1 MKGYTEYLENLVRLI
16 EKVKDCQCEK
26 FEKAADIIADAIQE
40 GRMVHFWGPGGH
52 SSMFAE
58 DVLYRE
64 GELACINPIVDP
76 SISLGH
82 GALKEINYF
91 ERIEAY
97 AKAIL
102 KYNRV
107 KSGDIMV
114 MGSAYGVNPVC
125 IQAAIECK
133 KNGIYLIAITSPLFA
148 QWLDNEETR
157 HTSGKGLYEI
167 ADLYIHSYAPEDDLT
182 LKMEGSKEKFGS
194 VATIMQLLTCKA
206 MTSTVIVKLIK
217 RGVKVPI
224 WRDALE
230 EGGAEF
236 NEQYMKKYWSIVK
249 SM

>member
-1 MKGYTEYLENLVRLI
+1 MTGYIEYLNNLTKLI
-16 EKVKDCQCEK
+16 EKVKDNQSER
-26 FEKAADIIADAIQE
+26 FEKAAEIIAGTIQE

-64 GELACINPIVDP
+64 GELACINPIIDP

-91 ERIEAY
+91 ERVEAY

-114 MGSAYGVNPVC
+114 IGSAYGVNPVC
-125 IQAAIECK
+125 IQAALECK
-133 KNGIYLIAITSPLFA
+133 KNGVYTIAITSPLFA
-148 QWLDNEETR
+148 RWLDNEETR
-157 HTSGKGLYEI
+157 HASGKGLYEI

-182 LKMEGSKEKFGS
+182 IKMEGLTQKFGS

-206 MTSTVIVKLIK
+206 LTATVIVKLVK

-236 NEQYMKKYWSIVK
+236 NEQYMKQFWGKVK